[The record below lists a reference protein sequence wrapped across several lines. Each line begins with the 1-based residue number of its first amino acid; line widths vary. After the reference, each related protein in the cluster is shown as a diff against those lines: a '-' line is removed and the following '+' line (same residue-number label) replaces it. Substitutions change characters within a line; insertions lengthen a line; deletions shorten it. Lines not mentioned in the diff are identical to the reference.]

1 MMYIVN
7 ELFIA
12 NNDIVE
18 LDRIENEYCLTNRSK
33 WDGVMLKVKDKS
45 VSVALVEFSGGCQFN
60 ATVRKE
66 ASDINKLYPS
76 LKVMIDK
83 TPESIPSKAYCTRY
97 HSNYDILDLLNS
109 NELLTHVCFRQ

>member
-1 MMYIVN
+1 MYIVN